1 MTSKEQVYENLRSN
15 GLEPELVQALV
26 DLAISEDLMGGTDV
40 TSLAT
45 IPEIQISELDLVTRS
60 PGVIAGINIAAL
72 VFLSVA
78 SKKIDIELCVEDGK
92 KVEANTCLLTAKGST
107 IELLTAERTAL
118 NFLGHLSGIATTTN
132 KWVNEISG
140 TNAKVRDTRK
150 TTPGLRLLE
159 KYAVKAGGGTNHR
172 MSLNDQ
178 ALIKDNHI
186 VASGSIKSA
195 VEKVKDK
202 FPELEFEIEVDN
214 LDQLNEALAV
224 DAKLILLDN
233 FSIEDL
239 KKAVRDINPA
249 ITNFDASCFDGKYIT
264 GDITESYLDALEASR
279 NTPKALADRQQGEAT
294 DFTGSQLHLHLASQE

>member
-202 FPELEFEIEVDN
+202 FPELDFEIEVDN

-224 DAKLILLDN
+224 NAKLILIDN
-233 FSIEDL
+233 FNIEDL
-239 KKAVRDINPA
+239 KKAVVTVNKKA
-249 ITNFDASCFDGKYIT
+249 K
-264 GDITESYLDALEASR
+264 LEASGGITLENAR
-279 NTPKALADRQQGEAT
+279 KIAETGVDFLAVGALTHSAPVLDIGGDLRT
-294 DFTGSQLHLHLASQE
+294 VR

>member
-1 MTSKEQVYENLRSN
+1 MTTKEQVYENLRSN

-78 SKKIDIELCVEDGK
+78 NKKIEIELCVEDGN
-92 KVEANTCLLTAKGST
+92 KVDTKTCLLTAKGST
-107 IELLTAERTAL
+107 IDLLTAERTAL

-132 KWVNEISG
+132 KWVKEISG

-202 FPELEFEIEVDN
+202 FPELEFEVEVDN
-214 LDQLNEALAV
+214 LDQLSEALAV

-233 FSIEDL
+233 FNNDDL
-239 KKAVRDINPA
+239 KKAVVLVNKKA
-249 ITNFDASCFDGKYIT
+249 K
-264 GDITESYLDALEASR
+264 LEASGGITLENAR
-279 NTPKALADRQQGEAT
+279 KIAETGVDFLAVGALT
-294 DFTGSQLHLHLASQE
+294 HSASVLDIGGDLRTVR

>member
-1 MTSKEQVYENLRSN
+1 MTSKEQVYENLRSK

-78 SKKIDIELCVEDGK
+78 SKKIYIELCVEDGK

-118 NFLGHLSGIATTTN
+118 NFLGHLSGIATTTS

-239 KKAVRDINPA
+239 KKAVVTVNKKA
-249 ITNFDASCFDGKYIT
+249 K
-264 GDITESYLDALEASR
+264 LEASGGITLENAR
-279 NTPKALADRQQGEAT
+279 KIAETGVDFLAVGALTHSAPVLDIGGDLRT
-294 DFTGSQLHLHLASQE
+294 VR

>member
-78 SKKIDIELCVEDGK
+78 SKKIEIELCVEDGK

-202 FPELEFEIEVDN
+202 FPELDFEIEVDN

-224 DAKLILLDN
+224 NAKLILLDN
-233 FSIEDL
+233 FNIEDL
-239 KKAVRDINPA
+239 KKAVVTVNKKA
-249 ITNFDASCFDGKYIT
+249 K
-264 GDITESYLDALEASR
+264 LEASGGITLENAR
-279 NTPKALADRQQGEAT
+279 KIAETGVDFLAVGALTHSAPVLDIGGDLRT
-294 DFTGSQLHLHLASQE
+294 VR

>member
-78 SKKIDIELCVEDGK
+78 SKKIEIEICVEDGK

-239 KKAVRDINPA
+239 KKAVVTVNKKA
-249 ITNFDASCFDGKYIT
+249 K
-264 GDITESYLDALEASR
+264 LEASGGITLENAR
-279 NTPKALADRQQGEAT
+279 KIAETGVDFLAVGALTHSAPVLDIGGDLRT
-294 DFTGSQLHLHLASQE
+294 VR

>member
-202 FPELEFEIEVDN
+202 FPELDFEIEVDN

-224 DAKLILLDN
+224 EAKLILLDN

-239 KKAVRDINPA
+239 KKAVVTVNKKA
-249 ITNFDASCFDGKYIT
+249 K
-264 GDITESYLDALEASR
+264 LEASGGITLENAR
-279 NTPKALADRQQGEAT
+279 KIAETGVDFLAVGALTHSAPVLDIGGDLRT
-294 DFTGSQLHLHLASQE
+294 VR

>member
-78 SKKIDIELCVEDGK
+78 SKKIELELCVEDGK

-159 KYAVKAGGGTNHR
+159 KYAVKTGGGTNHR

-214 LDQLNEALAV
+214 LDQLNEALAAE
-224 DAKLILLDN
+224 AKLILLDN

-239 KKAVRDINPA
+239 KKAVVTVNKKA
-249 ITNFDASCFDGKYIT
+249 K
-264 GDITESYLDALEASR
+264 LEASGGITLENAR
-279 NTPKALADRQQGEAT
+279 KIAETGVDFLAVGALTHSAPVLDIGGDLRT
-294 DFTGSQLHLHLASQE
+294 VR

>member
-78 SKKIDIELCVEDGK
+78 SRKIDIELCVEDGK

-202 FPELEFEIEVDN
+202 FPELDFEIEVDN

-224 DAKLILLDN
+224 NAKLILLDN
-233 FSIEDL
+233 FNIEDL
-239 KKAVRDINPA
+239 KKAVVTVNKKA
-249 ITNFDASCFDGKYIT
+249 K
-264 GDITESYLDALEASR
+264 LEASGGITLENVR
-279 NTPKALADRQQGEAT
+279 KIAETGVDFLAVGALTHSAPVLDIGGDLRT
-294 DFTGSQLHLHLASQE
+294 VR

>member
-78 SKKIDIELCVEDGK
+78 SRKIDIELCVEDGK

-239 KKAVRDINPA
+239 KKAVVAVNKKA
-249 ITNFDASCFDGKYIT
+249 K
-264 GDITESYLDALEASR
+264 LEASGGITLENAR
-279 NTPKALADRQQGEAT
+279 KIAETGVDFLAVGALTHSAPVLDIGGDLRT
-294 DFTGSQLHLHLASQE
+294 VR

>member
-78 SKKIDIELCVEDGK
+78 NKKIEIELCVEDGK
-92 KVEANTCLLTAKGST
+92 KVDAKTCLLTAKGST
-107 IELLTAERTAL
+107 IDLLTAERTAL

-202 FPELEFEIEVDN
+202 FPELDFEIEVDN
-214 LDQLNEALAV
+214 LNQLNEALAV
-224 DAKLILLDN
+224 NAKLILLDN
-233 FSIEDL
+233 FNIEDL
-239 KKAVRDINPA
+239 KKAVVTVNKKA
-249 ITNFDASCFDGKYIT
+249 K
-264 GDITESYLDALEASR
+264 LEASGGITLENAR
-279 NTPKALADRQQGEAT
+279 KIAETGVEFLAVGALTHSAPVLDIGGDLRT
-294 DFTGSQLHLHLASQE
+294 VR

>member
-1 MTSKEQVYENLRSN
+1 MTTKEQVYENLRSN

-45 IPEIQISELDLVTRS
+45 IPETQISELDLVTRS

-78 SKKIDIELCVEDGK
+78 NKKIEIELCVEDGK
-92 KVEANTCLLTAKGST
+92 KVDAKTCLLTAKGST
-107 IELLTAERTAL
+107 IDLLTAERTAL

-140 TNAKVRDTRK
+140 TNTKVRDTRK

-202 FPELEFEIEVDN
+202 FPELEFEVEVDN

-224 DAKLILLDN
+224 NTKLILLDN
-233 FSIEDL
+233 FSIDEL
-239 KKAVRDINPA
+239 KKAVLAVNKKA
-249 ITNFDASCFDGKYIT
+249 K
-264 GDITESYLDALEASR
+264 LEASGGITLENAR
-279 NTPKALADRQQGEAT
+279 KIAETGVDFIAVGALTHSAPVLDIGGDLRT
-294 DFTGSQLHLHLASQE
+294 VR

>member
-78 SKKIDIELCVEDGK
+78 SRKIEIELCVEDGK

-202 FPELEFEIEVDN
+202 FPELDFEIEVDN

-233 FSIEDL
+233 FKIEDL
-239 KKAVRDINPA
+239 KKAVVAVNKKA
-249 ITNFDASCFDGKYIT
+249 K
-264 GDITESYLDALEASR
+264 LEASGGITLENAR
-279 NTPKALADRQQGEAT
+279 KIAETGVDFLAVGALTHSAPVLDIGGDLRT
-294 DFTGSQLHLHLASQE
+294 VR

>member
-1 MTSKEQVYENLRSN
+1 MTTKEQVYENLRSN

-45 IPEIQISELDLVTRS
+45 IPEIQISELELVTRS

-78 SKKIDIELCVEDGK
+78 NKKIEIELCVEDGK
-92 KVEANTCLLTAKGST
+92 KVDAKTCLLTAKGST
-107 IELLTAERTAL
+107 IDLLTAERTAL

-132 KWVNEISG
+132 KWVYEISG

-202 FPELEFEIEVDN
+202 FPELEFEVEVDN

-224 DAKLILLDN
+224 DTKLILLDN
-233 FSIEDL
+233 FSIDDL
-239 KKAVRDINPA
+239 KKAVVAVNKKA
-249 ITNFDASCFDGKYIT
+249 K
-264 GDITESYLDALEASR
+264 LEASGGITLENAR
-279 NTPKALADRQQGEAT
+279 KIAETGVDFIAVGALTHSAPVLDIGGDLRT
-294 DFTGSQLHLHLASQE
+294 VR

>member
-1 MTSKEQVYENLRSN
+1 MTSKEQVYENLRRD

-45 IPEIQISELDLVTRS
+45 IPETQISELDLVTRS

-78 SKKIDIELCVEDGK
+78 DKKIEIELCVEDGR
-92 KVEANTCLLTAKGST
+92 KVQANSCLLTAKGST
-107 IELLTAERTAL
+107 NELLTAERTAL
-118 NFLGHLSGIATTTN
+118 NFLGHLSGIATITN
-132 KWVNEISG
+132 KWVSEISG

-202 FPELEFEIEVDN
+202 FPELDFEIEVDN

-224 DAKLILLDN
+224 NAKLILLDN
-233 FSIEDL
+233 FNIEDL
-239 KKAVRDINPA
+239 KKAVVTVNKKA
-249 ITNFDASCFDGKYIT
+249 K
-264 GDITESYLDALEASR
+264 LEASGGITLENAR
-279 NTPKALADRQQGEAT
+279 KIAETGVEFLAVGALTHSAPVLDIGGDLRT
-294 DFTGSQLHLHLASQE
+294 VR

>member
-78 SKKIDIELCVEDGK
+78 SKKMDIELCVEDGK

-214 LDQLNEALAV
+214 LDQLNEALAAN
-224 DAKLILLDN
+224 AKLILLDN

-239 KKAVRDINPA
+239 KKAVMVVNKKA
-249 ITNFDASCFDGKYIT
+249 K
-264 GDITESYLDALEASR
+264 LEASGGITLE
-279 NTPKALADRQQGEAT
+279 NAHKIAEIGVDFLAVGALTHSAPVLDIGGDLRT
-294 DFTGSQLHLHLASQE
+294 VR

>member
-78 SKKIDIELCVEDGK
+78 GKKMDIELCVEDGK

-239 KKAVRDINPA
+239 KKAVVTVSKKA
-249 ITNFDASCFDGKYIT
+249 K
-264 GDITESYLDALEASR
+264 LEASGGIILENAR
-279 NTPKALADRQQGEAT
+279 KIAETGVDFLAVGALTHSAPVLDIGGDLRT
-294 DFTGSQLHLHLASQE
+294 VR

>member
-1 MTSKEQVYENLRSN
+1 MTSKEQVYENLRRD

-45 IPEIQISELDLVTRS
+45 IPETQISELDLVTRS

-78 SKKIDIELCVEDGK
+78 DKKIEIELCVEDGR
-92 KVEANTCLLTAKGST
+92 KVQANSCLLTAKGST
-107 IELLTAERTAL
+107 NELLTAERTAL

-132 KWVNEISG
+132 KWVSEISG

-214 LDQLNEALAV
+214 LEQLNEALAA

-239 KKAVRDINPA
+239 KKAVVVVNKKA
-249 ITNFDASCFDGKYIT
+249 K
-264 GDITESYLDALEASR
+264 LEASGGITLENAR
-279 NTPKALADRQQGEAT
+279 KIAETGVDFLAVGALTHSAPVLDIGGDLRT
-294 DFTGSQLHLHLASQE
+294 VR

>member
-1 MTSKEQVYENLRSN
+1 MTTKEQVYENLRSS

-72 VFLSVA
+72 VFLSITN
-78 SKKIDIELCVEDGK
+78 KKIEIEICVEDGK
-92 KVEANTCLLTAKGST
+92 KVDAKTCLLTAKGST
-107 IELLTAERTAL
+107 IDLLTAERTAL

-159 KYAVKAGGGTNHR
+159 KYAVKTGGGTNHR

-202 FPELEFEIEVDN
+202 FPELQFEVEVDN
-214 LDQLNEALAV
+214 LDQLSEALAV
-224 DAKLILLDN
+224 NTKLILLDN
-233 FSIEDL
+233 FNIDDL
-239 KKAVRDINPA
+239 KKAVVAVNKKA
-249 ITNFDASCFDGKYIT
+249 K
-264 GDITESYLDALEASR
+264 LEASGGITLENAR
-279 NTPKALADRQQGEAT
+279 KIAETGVDFIAVGALTHSAPVLDIGGDLRT
-294 DFTGSQLHLHLASQE
+294 VR

>member
-140 TNAKVRDTRK
+140 TNTKVRDTRK

-172 MSLNDQ
+172 MGLNDQ

-202 FPELEFEIEVDN
+202 FPELDFEIEVDN

-224 DAKLILLDN
+224 EAKLILLDN

-239 KKAVRDINPA
+239 KKAVVTVNKKA
-249 ITNFDASCFDGKYIT
+249 K
-264 GDITESYLDALEASR
+264 LEASGGITLENAR
-279 NTPKALADRQQGEAT
+279 KIAETGVDFLAVGALTHSAPVLDIGGDLRT
-294 DFTGSQLHLHLASQE
+294 VR

>member
-1 MTSKEQVYENLRSN
+1 MTTKEQVYENLRSN

-45 IPEIQISELDLVTRS
+45 IPETQISELDLVTRS

-78 SKKIDIELCVEDGK
+78 NKKIEIELCVEDGK
-92 KVEANTCLLTAKGST
+92 KVDAKTCLLTAKGST
-107 IELLTAERTAL
+107 IDLLTAERTAL

-140 TNAKVRDTRK
+140 TNTKVRDTRK

-159 KYAVKAGGGTNHR
+159 KYAVKTGGGTNHR

-202 FPELEFEIEVDN
+202 FPELEFEVEVDN

-224 DAKLILLDN
+224 NTKLILLDN
-233 FSIEDL
+233 FSIDDL
-239 KKAVRDINPA
+239 KKAVLA
-249 ITNFDASCFDGKYIT
+249 VSKKAK
-264 GDITESYLDALEASR
+264 LEASGGITLENAR
-279 NTPKALADRQQGEAT
+279 KIAETGVDFIAVGALTHSAPVLDIGGDLRT
-294 DFTGSQLHLHLASQE
+294 VR

>member
-78 SKKIDIELCVEDGK
+78 RKKIDIELCVEDSK

-195 VEKVKDK
+195 IEKVKDK
-202 FPELEFEIEVDN
+202 FPELDFEIEVDN

-224 DAKLILLDN
+224 NAKLILLDN
-233 FSIEDL
+233 FNIEDL
-239 KKAVRDINPA
+239 KKAVVTVNKKA
-249 ITNFDASCFDGKYIT
+249 K
-264 GDITESYLDALEASR
+264 LEASGGITLENAR
-279 NTPKALADRQQGEAT
+279 KIAETGVDFLAVGALTHSAPVLDIGGDLRT
-294 DFTGSQLHLHLASQE
+294 VR

>member
-233 FSIEDL
+233 FNIEDL
-239 KKAVRDINPA
+239 KKAVVTVNKKA
-249 ITNFDASCFDGKYIT
+249 K
-264 GDITESYLDALEASR
+264 LEASGGITLENAR
-279 NTPKALADRQQGEAT
+279 KIAETGVDFLAVGALTHSAPVLDIGGDLRT
-294 DFTGSQLHLHLASQE
+294 VR

>member
-118 NFLGHLSGIATTTN
+118 NFIGHLSGIATTTN

-202 FPELEFEIEVDN
+202 LPELEFEVEVDN

-239 KKAVRDINPA
+239 KKAVVTVSKKA
-249 ITNFDASCFDGKYIT
+249 K
-264 GDITESYLDALEASR
+264 LEASGGITLENAR
-279 NTPKALADRQQGEAT
+279 KIAETGVDFLAVGALTHSAPVLDIGGDLRT
-294 DFTGSQLHLHLASQE
+294 VR